1 MKNLKL
7 FRWYDRSVGTVAA
20 LNWAAIINHIYPPRK
35 SHLHAH
41 YTPRSY
47 LATQIF
53 LSFICLLLDRNRKG
67 SPAFEAALIC
77 SFRSSGRR
85 RGVCVWR
92 AESEQPSKRKLSQSF
107 WHRHWRV
114 VPFLILHEVRHFSP
128 DASLCEWR
136 EMDWY
141 PQRVSDS
148 LGWMQ
153 VCCWGAF
160 MSISWTQICYY
171 GRNRCL
177 CHCFARFNINC
188 SIWQSKRR
196 SNHLAFHKAWFKLEL
211 PRLSRLISYM

>member
-114 VPFLILHEVRHFSP
+114 VPFLILHEVRHFRQMPVFVNEGRWTDIHNVCPIHSVGCRS
-128 DASLCEWR
+128 AAEGHSCQSAELKSVI
-136 EMDWY
+136 MGAIVVSVIVL
-141 PQRVSDS
+141 RVSTLTAQSDNQS
-148 LGWMQ
+148 
-153 VCCWGAF
+153 GAPT
-160 MSISWTQICYY
+160 I
-171 GRNRCL
+171 
-177 CHCFARFNINC
+177 
-188 SIWQSKRR
+188 
-196 SNHLAFHKAWFKLEL
+196 
-211 PRLSRLISYM
+211 